1 MSHLRKN
8 CRPCNARGF
17 TLVELAISMLVISMI
32 VLAVGSSINAA
43 LRAAEDNRD
52 PNATV
57 NQVGISQSAAAQI
70 QADLKV
76 ATNITSS
83 SATGCT
89 LTVPDRNGDGQ
100 PETIIYS
107 WAGAGSPLM
116 RQYNSLAAVSIADNV
131 QAFNL
136 AFYTRTV
143 GHQATLT
150 ESAEQVLISQNS
162 LLPVGQALSTTAWA
176 GEIFKPTLPANAVSW
191 KITHVQ
197 LQLNGKS
204 SSTITMR
211 IEPVDAA
218 NMPLASVL
226 GSAAVSAS
234 TLALGNQWV
243 DFKPASPIANLSTS
257 QSYAIIVSSSGTG
270 TSVEKALLTL
280 ANTDWTTSSNAGS
293 SWSALSTLTAMQFT
307 VYGTY
312 TTSN

>member
-1 MSHLRKN
+1 MTRFRNSAR
-8 CRPCNARGF
+8 RCNARGF

-52 PNATV
+52 PNATM
-57 NQVGISQSAAAQI
+57 NQVGISQSAAAQL

-76 ATNITSS
+76 ATNITGS

-116 RQYNSLAAVSIADNV
+116 RQYNSLSAVSIADNV
-131 QAFNL
+131 QAFSL
-136 AFYTRTV
+136 AYYARTV

-162 LLPVGQALSTTAWA
+162 LLPVTQALSTTAWA
-176 GEIFKPTLPANAVSW
+176 AETFKPSLPANAVSW

-197 LQLNGKS
+197 IQLNGKS
-204 SSTITMR
+204 NSTITMR
-211 IEPVDAA
+211 VEPVDAGG
-218 NMPLASVL
+218 MPLASVI

-234 TLALGNQWV
+234 TFAAGNQWI
-243 DFKPASPIANLSTS
+243 DFKPASAIAGLSTS
-257 QSYAIIVSSSGTG
+257 QTYAIVVSSSGTG
-270 TSVEKALLTL
+270 TSVDKALLTL

-293 SWSALSTLTAMQFT
+293 SWGALSTLTAMQFT

>member
-1 MSHLRKN
+1 MTRLRMQN
-8 CRPCNARGF
+8 RPGAARGF

-57 NQVGISQSAAAQI
+57 NQVGISQSAAAQL

-76 ATNITSS
+76 ATNISSS

-100 PETIIYS
+100 PETVIYS

-116 RQYNSLAAVSIADNV
+116 RQYNNLSAVSIADNV
-131 QAFNL
+131 QAFSL
-136 AFYTRTV
+136 AYYARTV
-143 GHQATLT
+143 GSAPTLT
-150 ESAEQVLISQNS
+150 ESSEQVLISQNS
-162 LLPVGQALSTTAWA
+162 LLPVQQALSSTAWA
-176 GEIFKPTLPANAVSW
+176 AEVFTPSLPANAVSW

-197 LQLNGKS
+197 VQLHGKN
-204 SSTITMR
+204 TGTVTMR
-211 IEPVDAA
+211 VEPVDAGGI
-218 NMPLASVL
+218 PLASVL
-226 GSAAVSAS
+226 GSASVSGS
-234 TLALGNQWV
+234 TLAVGNLTV
-243 DFKPASPIANLSTS
+243 DFKPASPIANLTVGEN
-257 QSYAIIVSSSGTG
+257 YAIVMTASTTG
-270 TSVEKALLTL
+270 TSVNKALLAL
-280 ANTDWTTSSNAGS
+280 ANTQWTTSSNAGS

>member
-1 MSHLRKN
+1 MTHVGKQNRL
-8 CRPCNARGF
+8 CAARGF

-52 PNATV
+52 PNATM
-57 NQVGISQSAAAQI
+57 NQVGISQSAAAQL

-107 WAGAGSPLM
+107 WAGAGSSLM

-131 QAFNL
+131 QAFSL
-136 AFYTRTV
+136 AYYTRTV

-162 LLPVGQALSTTAWA
+162 LLPTGQALSTTAWA
-176 GEIFKPTLPANAVSW
+176 GEIFKPTLPSNAVSW

-211 IEPVDAA
+211 VEPVDAA
-218 NMPLASVL
+218 DMPLASVL

-234 TLALGNQWV
+234 AFAPGNQWI

-257 QSYAIIVSSSGTG
+257 QNYAIVVSSSGTG

-280 ANTDWTTSSNAGS
+280 ANTDWTTSTNAGS

>member
-1 MSHLRKN
+1 MIRLRKQN
-8 CRPCNARGF
+8 RRRDARGF

-52 PNATV
+52 PNATM
-57 NQVGISQSAAAQI
+57 NQVGICQSAAAQL

-76 ATNITSS
+76 ATSITGS

-136 AFYTRTV
+136 AYYTRTV

-162 LLPVGQALSTTAWA
+162 LLPVTQALSTTAWA
-176 GEIFKPTLPANAVSW
+176 AETFKPTLPANAVSW

-204 SSTITMR
+204 NSTITMR
-211 IEPVDAA
+211 LEPVDAGG
-218 NMPLASVL
+218 MPLASVL

-234 TLALGNQWV
+234 SLAPGNQWI

-257 QSYAIIVSSSGTG
+257 QAYAIVLSSSGTG
-270 TSVEKALLTL
+270 TSVCKALLTL
-280 ANTDWTTSSNAGS
+280 ANTDWTTSSSAGS
-293 SWSALSTLTAMQFT
+293 SWSALSTTTAMQFI